1 MKKYLSLLILVSV
14 SSFAMPAQVVLI
26 RHGEKPEV
34 GNDLNAQGYARA
46 NALPGF
52 FKTNPVITA
61 YGPVS
66 GIFAMER
73 ASEQNSNRA
82 VETVIPTAKALN
94 LPIHQN
100 HMKDDTSAVVQEVM
114 NTPEYNGKTVVI
126 CWEHK
131 MIPIFAS
138 QFGLL
143 NGPQTWDGNV
153 FDRAWILRFPSG
165 KPVQYLNIGEHVLP
179 SDSSN

>member
-1 MKKYLSLLILVSV
+1 
-14 SSFAMPAQVVLI
+14 
-26 RHGEKPEV
+26 
-34 GNDLNAQGYARA
+34 
-46 NALPGF
+46 
-52 FKTNPVITA
+52 
-61 YGPVS
+61 
-66 GIFAMER
+66 
-73 ASEQNSNRA
+73 

-100 HMKDDTSAVVQEVM
+100 LMKDDTSALVQEIT
-114 NTPEYNGKTVVI
+114 NAPEYNGKTVII

-131 MIPIFAS
+131 MIPIIAS